1 MAFKGI
7 FFDLYGTLLVFGD
20 MHAAWAD
27 WLSALHRC
35 LGQAGLRMDRDAL
48 ARQCDGFFTR
58 PEPPPIDGLTV
69 FEARIQALAQQLGV
83 GLDRRQVGR
92 TAMAC
97 IEAWQSYVT
106 LDPDAVPV
114 LRGLRQKMVLALV
127 SNYDHP
133 PYVRCQLTQLGLAR
147 MFDAVVISGEAGVKK
162 PDPAIFRI
170 ALEKTGLAAGD
181 VAFVGDSESDMQGAA
196 AAGMCPIL
204 IYRSSRQASH
214 VLQDFHPDN
223 EIVAIHRNARPRS
236 ARSICALPELITLL

>member
-1 MAFKGI
+1 MAFKGV

-35 LGQAGLRMDRDAL
+35 LGEAGLRIDRDSL
-48 ARQCDGFFTR
+48 ARHCDGFFTR
-58 PEPPPIDGLTV
+58 TEPPAIKGLTV
-69 FEARIQALAQQLGV
+69 FEARIQALAQQLNV
-83 GLDRRQVGR
+83 EMDLEQVGR

-97 IEAWQSYVT
+97 VEAWQNYVT
-106 LDPDAVPV
+106 LDPDAMPV
-114 LRGLRQKMVLALV
+114 LRALRQQMVLSLV
-127 SNYDHP
+127 SNYDYP
-133 PYVRCQLTQLGLAR
+133 PYVHCQLAQLGLAR

-170 ALEKTGLAAGD
+170 ALDKTGMRASD
-181 VAFVGDSESDMQGAA
+181 VAFVGDSENDMQGAT

-214 VLQDFHPDN
+214 VLTDFHPDGQ
-223 EIVAIHRNARPRS
+223 IIAIHRNAKPQAPRS
-236 ARSICALPELITLL
+236 ITALPELVTMA

>member
-1 MAFKGI
+1 MAFKGV

-35 LGQAGLRMDRDAL
+35 LGQAGLRMDRDTL
-48 ARQCDGFFTR
+48 AHHCDGFFTR
-58 PEPPPIDGLTV
+58 TEPAAMDGLTI

-83 GLDRRQVGR
+83 ELDRRHVGQA
-92 TAMAC
+92 AMAC

-114 LRGLRQKMVLALV
+114 LRALRQKMVLALV

-133 PYVRCQLTQLGLAR
+133 PYVHCQLAQLGLAR
-147 MFDAVVISGEAGVKK
+147 MFDAVVISGDVGVKK

-170 ALEKTGLAAGD
+170 ALDQTGLRAED
-181 VAFVGDSESDMQGAA
+181 VAFVGDSENDMQGAV

-204 IYRSSRQASH
+204 IYRSSRQPSH

-223 EIVAIHRNARPRS
+223 EIVAIHKNARPRA

>member
-1 MAFKGI
+1 MTFKGI

-20 MHAAWAD
+20 MHSAWAD

-35 LGQAGLRMDRDAL
+35 LGEAGLRMDRDTL
-48 ARQCDGFFTR
+48 AHHCDGFLTR
-58 PEPPPIDGLTV
+58 PEPPVMQGLTV
-69 FEARIQALAQQLGV
+69 FEARIHSLARQLG
-83 GLDRRQVGR
+83 LELNRQQIGH
-92 TAMAC
+92 TAMSC

-114 LRGLRQKMVLALV
+114 LRALHERMVLALV

-133 PYVRCQLTQLGLAR
+133 PYVHCQLAQLGLAR
-147 MFDAVVISGEAGVKK
+147 MFDAVVISGEVGVRK

-170 ALEKTGLAAGD
+170 ALERTGLHAQD
-181 VAFVGDSESDMQGAA
+181 VAFVGDSESDMQGAS

-204 IYRSSRQASH
+204 IYRSSRQPSH

-223 EIVAIHRNARPRS
+223 EIVAIHKNARPRA
-236 ARSICALPELITLL
+236 ARNICALPELVTLL